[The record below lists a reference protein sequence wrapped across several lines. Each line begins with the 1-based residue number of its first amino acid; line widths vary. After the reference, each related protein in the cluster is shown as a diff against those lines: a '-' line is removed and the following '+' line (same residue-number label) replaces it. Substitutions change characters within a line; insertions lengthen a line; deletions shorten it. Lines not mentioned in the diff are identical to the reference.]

1 MGFFD
6 DLKLKDIL
14 NTGAG
19 AYGEYEKSRQEAA
32 KADAA
37 QKNYQASL
45 NLANMSKANLFKLA
59 IAGVV
64 AVLVA
69 FFIFKK

>member
-19 AYGEYEKSRQEAA
+19 VYSDYEKSKQSAKEAES
-32 KADAA
+32 A
-37 QKNYQASL
+37 QMNYQASQNML
-45 NLANMSKANLFKLA
+45 KMNNGNLVKLA
-59 IAGVV
+59 IGGAV
-64 AVLVA
+64 AIIVA

>member
-19 AYGEYEKSRQEAA
+19 VYSEYEKTKQEAA
-32 KADAA
+32 KTDAA
-37 QKNYQASL
+37 QMNYQASL
-45 NLANMSKANLFKLA
+45 NLANFGKAEYIKLA
-59 IAGVV
+59 IAGVA
-64 AVLVA
+64 AVLIA